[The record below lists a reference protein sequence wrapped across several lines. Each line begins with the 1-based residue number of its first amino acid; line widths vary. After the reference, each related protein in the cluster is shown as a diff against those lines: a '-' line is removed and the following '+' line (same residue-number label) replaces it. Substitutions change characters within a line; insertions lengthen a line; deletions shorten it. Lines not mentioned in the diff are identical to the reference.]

1 MAMQRATIGAVL
13 AIAVMGIFVTAFVLG
28 TAIVANRTI
37 SNSGNIKVVTP
48 SPSPPP
54 SPPASVQVGIY
65 SDSGCTTVLPSIS
78 WGTLD
83 PGGSTSA
90 TVYLRNEGNVQV
102 MLSMAY
108 GNWTPSSASGYF
120 TLSWDRQSY
129 VLSVGS
135 VVQATLTL
143 SVSSSISGI
152 TTFSFDITI
161 TATQ

>member
-1 MAMQRATIGAVL
+1 MAMQRATLGVVL
-13 AIAVMGIFVTAFVLG
+13 AIAVIGVVASGFGVL
-28 TAIVANRTI
+28 VANRTI
-37 SNSGNIKVVTP
+37 PNTGNIKVVTP
-48 SPSPPP
+48 PPP
-54 SPPASVQVGIY
+54 PPPQTVQLGIY
-65 SDSGCTTVLPSIS
+65 SDSGCTTVLSSIP

-102 MLSMAY
+102 MLSMTY
-108 GNWTPSSASGYF
+108 GNWTPSSASSYF
-120 TLSWDRQSY
+120 TLSWNRQSY

-143 SVSSSISGI
+143 NVSSSISGI

>member
-1 MAMQRATIGAVL
+1 MAMQRATLGVVL
-13 AIAVMGIFVTAFVLG
+13 AIAVIGVVASGFGVL
-28 TAIVANRTI
+28 VANRTVP
-37 SNSGNIKVVTP
+37 NTGNIKVVTP
-48 SPSPPP
+48 PPP
-54 SPPASVQVGIY
+54 PPQTVQLGIY
-65 SDSGCTTVLPSIS
+65 SDNNCTTVLSSIN

-102 MLSMAY
+102 MLSMTY
-108 GNWTPSSASGYF
+108 GNWTPSSASSYF
-120 TLSWDRQSY
+120 TLSWNRQSY

-152 TTFSFDITI
+152 TTFNFDITI

>member
-13 AIAVMGIFVTAFVLG
+13 AIAVMGVVASALGVL
-28 TAIVANRTI
+28 VANRTI
-37 SNSGNIKVVTP
+37 PNTGNIRVVTP
-48 SPSPPP
+48 PPP
-54 SPPASVQVGIY
+54 PPPPQTVQLGIY
-65 SDSGCTTVLPSIS
+65 SDSGCTTVLSSIP

-90 TVYLRNEGNVQV
+90 TAYLKNEGNVQV
-102 MLSMAY
+102 MLSMTY
-108 GNWTPSSASGYF
+108 GNWTPSSASSYF

>member
-13 AIAVMGIFVTAFVLG
+13 AIAIMGVVASAFGLL
-28 TAIVANRTI
+28 VANRTI
-37 SNSGNIKVVTP
+37 PNTGNIRVVTP
-48 SPSPPP
+48 PPP
-54 SPPASVQVGIY
+54 SQTVQLGIY
-65 SDSGCTTVLPSIS
+65 ADSGCTTVLSSVS

-90 TVYLRNEGNVQV
+90 TAYLKNEGNVPV
-102 MLSMAY
+102 TLTMTY
-108 GNWTPSSASGYF
+108 GNWTPSSASSYF

-152 TTFSFDITI
+152 TTFSFDIII

>member
-1 MAMQRATIGAVL
+1 MAMQRVTIGAVL
-13 AIAVMGIFVTAFVLG
+13 AIAIMGVVASALGVL
-28 TAIVANRTI
+28 VANRTI
-37 SNSGNIKVVTP
+37 PNTGNIRVVTP
-48 SPSPPP
+48 PPP
-54 SPPASVQVGIY
+54 PPPQTVQLGIY
-65 SDSGCTTVLPSIS
+65 SDSGCTTVLSSIS

-90 TVYLRNEGNVQV
+90 TAYLKNEGNVQV
-102 MLSMAY
+102 MLSMTY
-108 GNWTPSSASGYF
+108 GNWTPSSASSYF

-152 TTFSFDITI
+152 TTFSFDIII

>member
-1 MAMQRATIGAVL
+1 
-13 AIAVMGIFVTAFVLG
+13 
-28 TAIVANRTI
+28 
-37 SNSGNIKVVTP
+37 
-48 SPSPPP
+48 
-54 SPPASVQVGIY
+54 
-65 SDSGCTTVLPSIS
+65 
-78 WGTLD
+78 LD